1 MELLFRAVCLAL
13 TAALLV
19 LLLQKHS
26 PELAGVLSIA
36 AICVLLMSMLR
47 YLSAFRELSETVR
60 GLLSG
65 SETVLLPVAKC
76 LAAAIVS
83 RVAADLCRDASQS
96 ALASA
101 VELAGAFCAVGI
113 SLPLIL
119 NVLKQ
124 IGGLL

>member
-1 MELLFRAVCLAL
+1 MFRAVSLAL
-13 TAALLV
+13 TAAVLILLI
-19 LLLQKHS
+19 QKRN

-36 AICVLLMSMLR
+36 ASCVLMLSVLR
-47 YLSAFRELSETVR
+47 YLSAFQELSATVR

-65 SETVLLPVAKC
+65 SETMLLPVAKC

-101 VELAGAFCAVGI
+101 VELAGTFCAVGI

>member
-13 TAALLV
+13 TAAVLV
-19 LLLQKHS
+19 LLIQKQN

-36 AICVLLMSMLR
+36 AICVLLLSVLR
-47 YLSAFRELSETVR
+47 YLSAFQELSATVR

-76 LAAAIVS
+76 LAAAIIS

-101 VELAGAFCAVGI
+101 VELAGTFCAVGI

-119 NVLKQ
+119 SVLKQ